1 MGKVCT
7 CENWPRGNVISAEF
21 GWNVELTFISN
32 LDNAG
37 SPLQAKVEMTRKQQ
51 MACTCA
57 QIMFCTKL
65 RGCLCLN
72 PRPFSEVEIDRTC
85 MFEIRLRTA
94 PEIQMCPVVSTQS
107 KQRAAQCEG
116 RIVGAASCSCW
127 KVHCRA
133 VKREEEDRSAP
144 TMYYSTLHPTASS
157 TPLPT
162 KLHAGLNRVASP
174 LSPLLRP
181 NTRPCLKLNHLP
193 ADEDL

>member
-1 MGKVCT
+1 ML
-7 CENWPRGNVISAEF
+7 A
-21 GWNVELTFISN
+21 
-32 LDNAG
+32 
-37 SPLQAKVEMTRKQQ
+37 PLCRPKWRWSESSKYP
-51 MACTCA
+51 A

-94 PEIQMCPVVSTQS
+94 PEIEMCPVVSTQS

-133 VKREEEDRSAP
+133 LKRGDRSAP

-162 KLHAGLNRVASP
+162 KLHAGLNCVASSHCHHYW
-174 LSPLLRP
+174 LFGP
-181 NTRPCLKLNHLP
+181 NTPFSVSNWIALLQIKQSTV
-193 ADEDL
+193 